1 MQKIAKKCLIAEAVI
16 FASIFISG
24 LYDRAFWV
32 IGIIFGGSIVATLGL
47 LAYSYWY
54 VTRNQIDANPPIY
67 RWGLFVN
74 IGLLVAMAIL
84 VVSLFSGG
92 ISFMM

>member
-1 MQKIAKKCLIAEAVI
+1 MQKIAKKVLIAEFVI
-16 FASIFISG
+16 FAMIALSG

-32 IGIIFGGSIVATLGL
+32 VGIIFVGSIVSIAGL

-67 RWGLFVN
+67 LHGLWVN
-74 IGLLVAMAIL
+74 LCLLAGMAVL
-84 VVSLFSGG
+84 LASLFSGG
-92 ISFMM
+92 ISFTM